1 MRSAFTSRVVLVVTA
16 AVLVGCSAE
25 GKLASRGKLS
35 GGLWTVMVSS
45 PAFKHEGEI
54 PEKYTKDGLNVSPPL
69 KWSAGPS
76 GLKEWVL
83 IVEDADATARSGSGK
98 GRPLCHWLVYKIP
111 AHVTELGERASESLK
126 YPQGR
131 NYTGESGYAGP
142 NPPKGKKHRYYF
154 QLFAL
159 DEVQDFAPGLDG
171 AELVKQFKG
180 HVLSKGQ
187 LIGTY
192 TSPKE

>member
-1 MRSAFTSRVVLVVTA
+1 MNTCTSALILITA
-16 AVLVGCSAE
+16 AALIGGCSAE
-25 GKLASRGKLS
+25 GKLASRGELS
-35 GGLWTVMVSS
+35 GGLWTVKVSS
-45 PAFKHEGEI
+45 PAFEHQGEI
-54 PEKYTKDGLNVSPPL
+54 PELYTRDGLNLSPPL
-69 KWSAGPS
+69 KWSAGPA

-83 IVEDADATARSGSGK
+83 IVEDADATARSGPGK

-111 AHVTELGERASESLK
+111 AHVTELPERASEDMK
-126 YPQGR
+126 YSQGR
-131 NYTGESGYAGP
+131 NYTGETGYAGP